1 MWSARTHPIRTATP
15 GTNGRFL
22 YARRMPDSS
31 GDRTRHF
38 PAIEK
43 KHGGPISTWI
53 DRVRG
58 LGDAKYPE
66 QVAFLREN
74 HGFSQAHANAL
85 VMYVRGSTTSKR
97 FSSPAEY
104 FASLDPVPARTVR
117 EIFAMIQRKHPGW
130 DLVTAWNQPMLRNER
145 GYVFGLSVSSK
156 HILLNP
162 MSSGDVLAQI
172 APKLKGLDV
181 QKKTVRVPLDWKVSA
196 TVLEAMVKARLAE
209 LG

>member
-1 MWSARTHPIRTATP
+1 MADA
-15 GTNGRFL
+15 
-22 YARRMPDSS
+22 S
-31 GDRTRHF
+31 GDRAKHF

-43 KHGGPISTWI
+43 KHGGPISLWI
-53 DRVRG
+53 DRLRD
-58 LGDAKYPE
+58 LGEAKYPE
-66 QVAFLREN
+66 QIAFLREN

-85 VMYVRGSTTSKR
+85 VMYVRGSATSRR
-97 FSSPAEY
+97 FSTPADY
-104 FASLDPVPARTVR
+104 FSTLDPVPARTAR
-117 EIFAMIQRKHPGW
+117 EIFAVIQKKHPGW
-130 DLVTAWNQPMLRNER
+130 ELVTAWNQPMLRNEK

-162 MSSGDVLAQI
+162 MSSGDVLTRI

-196 TVLEAMVKARLAE
+196 TVLETMVRARLAE